1 MHPRPY
7 LRIYNL
13 LLLLL
18 VLLLLLL
25 LSLLLQSLLEVWFM
39 LQLQMTLRGILL
51 LD

>member
-25 LSLLLQSLLEVWFM
+25 LSLLEVWFM